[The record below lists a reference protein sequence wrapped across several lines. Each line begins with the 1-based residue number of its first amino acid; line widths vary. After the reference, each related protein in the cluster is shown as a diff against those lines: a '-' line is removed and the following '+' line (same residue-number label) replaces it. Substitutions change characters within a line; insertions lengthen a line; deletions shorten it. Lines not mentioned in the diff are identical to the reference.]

1 MTNIFY
7 LLTSRK
13 PNPKFMNEISTLNY
27 GKIVLRVL
35 ELIILKPLILPF
47 KIYKITLKSLS
58 SSDSDDSSEQVL
70 ASEFPLYVWFIDLFD
85 AIIAL
90 CYPLGLIAALTMA
103 SNRYSGGFGTFIA
116 TCLIAYF
123 LPLIYGFIKEL
134 LSITLNTV
142 KYLKILSNK

>member
-1 MTNIFY
+1 
-7 LLTSRK
+7 
-13 PNPKFMNEISTLNY
+13 MNEISALNY

-35 ELIILKPLILPF
+35 ELIILKPLILPL
-47 KIYKITLKSLS
+47 KIYKNTLVSLS

-90 CYPLGLIAALTMA
+90 CYPLGLIAALSMA
-103 SNRYSGGFGTFIA
+103 TSYSGAFIT
-116 TCLIAYF
+116 TCLVAYF

-134 LSITLNTV
+134 LSITLKSI

>member
-1 MTNIFY
+1 
-7 LLTSRK
+7 
-13 PNPKFMNEISTLNY
+13 MNEISALNY

-35 ELIILKPLILPF
+35 ELIILKPLILPL
-47 KIYKITLKSLS
+47 KIYKNTLKSLS

-90 CYPLGLIAALTMA
+90 CYPLGLIAALSTA
-103 SNRYSGGFGTFIA
+103 TNKYSGGFSAFI
-116 TCLIAYF
+116 TICLIAYF

-134 LSITLNTV
+134 LSITLKSI